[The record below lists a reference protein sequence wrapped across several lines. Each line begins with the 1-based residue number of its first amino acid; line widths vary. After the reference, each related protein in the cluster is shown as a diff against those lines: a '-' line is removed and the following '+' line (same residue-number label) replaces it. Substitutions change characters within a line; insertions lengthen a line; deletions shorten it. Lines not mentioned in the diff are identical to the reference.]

1 MKFAKRLEDEA
12 MPEWRSE
19 YVSYKKLKKI
29 IKRLQ
34 ALDNDV
40 EKGEIEDA
48 NQKQD
53 NGKDFIDALLT
64 ELDKV
69 ENFFKT
75 QLDSAVQRKSYLV
88 NQLNDLDSGKDTH
101 TSHVDDHTSATIA
114 THENTDG
121 TARLYIISF
130 KM

>member
-34 ALDNDV
+34 AMDVDV
-40 EKGEIEDA
+40 EKGEDS
-48 NQKQD
+48 NQRQD
-53 NGKDFIDALLT
+53 NGKDFVDALLT

-75 QLDSAVQRKSYLV
+75 QLDGAIQRKSYLV
-88 NQLNDLDSGKDTH
+88 NQLNDLDAGRDSH
-101 TSHVDDHTSATIA
+101 VSHVDDHTPSAAA
-114 THENTDG
+114 TNEATDG
-121 TARLYIISF
+121 KFVCLLHFYS
-130 KM
+130 